1 METGEKTCVKKE
13 KKAGH
18 IFAGDI
24 VVYLTILLFAAG
36 SFFMINLKPSGGK
49 LMAVIT
55 QDGTELRRI
64 YLEEVTERLETEIN
78 GSYNEVIVAENGR
91 IRFERADCPDKICV
105 NTGWISRPGQVA
117 VCVPAKVIIK
127 ITGDNGEEEETD
139 IFLK

>member
-13 KKAGH
+13 KKAGR

-24 VVYLTILLFAAG
+24 VVYLTILLLAAG